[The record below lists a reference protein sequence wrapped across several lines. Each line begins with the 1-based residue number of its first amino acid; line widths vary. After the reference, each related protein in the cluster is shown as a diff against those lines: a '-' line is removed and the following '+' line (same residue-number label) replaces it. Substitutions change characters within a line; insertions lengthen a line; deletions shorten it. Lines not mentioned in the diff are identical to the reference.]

1 MPSYTHPIPYQDP
14 PVPPLTTPPQRIHV
28 GRLSDDIGQKL
39 HSIRVNEQQQVYS
52 RNGTF
57 SENIQD
63 YETAKAWNVPQVKPQ
78 VMALKYNSS
87 RNLITVGTDASTGVF
102 NRLGPKMNNDRSDIQ
117 SRFDG
122 TYPEA
127 SFSESAE
134 KMSIAN
140 TFLYRNQL
148 STNSAMTCALK
159 MTSVHTTT
167 VSSSVSEGKSNQRVN
182 VSVYKIL

>member
-1 MPSYTHPIPYQDP
+1 MSPYIHPIPYQDP
-14 PVPPLTTPPQRIHV
+14 SVPLLTTPQWGYV
-28 GRLSDDIGQKL
+28 GSLSDNIGQKL
-39 HSIRVNEQQQVYS
+39 HTIRVNEQQQVYS
-52 RNGTF
+52 QNGTF

-78 VMALKYNSS
+78 VMALNYNSS

-102 NRLGPKMNNDRSDIQ
+102 NRLGPKMINEYSDIWTG
-117 SRFDG
+117 FDE

-127 SFSESAE
+127 AFSESAE
-134 KMSIAN
+134 KMCIAN

-148 STNSAMTCALK
+148 STNSAMTCALN

-167 VSSSVSEGKSNQRVN
+167 VSSSVSEEKSNQHVN
-182 VSVYKIL
+182 VSVYKIV